1 MRTRVKICGI
11 TRLEDALAVADAG
24 ADAIGFVF
32 DEKSPRFIEPERA
45 RAIVQLLPPFLTVV
59 GLFVDAA
66 IERVRH
72 TLNAVP
78 LDLLQFHGSEKPEE
92 CRMYGR
98 PYLKAVHMRDDADAG
113 RAAQVYAD
121 AAGLVFD
128 SYSPEVAGGS
138 GRSFDWGR
146 LPRGLGR
153 RLILAGGLTPENVAD
168 AITRTQPYAVDVSSG
183 VESGKGIK
191 DAAKIAA
198 FVRSVTIASDGAN

>member
-24 ADAIGFVF
+24 VDAIGFVF
-32 DEKSPRFIEPERA
+32 EEKSPRFIEPERA
-45 RAIVQLLPPFLTVV
+45 RAIVQVLPPFLTVV
-59 GLFVDAA
+59 GLFVDAP
-66 IERVRH
+66 IERIRH
-72 TLNAVP
+72 ALTAVP
-78 LDLLQFHGSEKPEE
+78 LDLLQFHGCEKPEE

-128 SYSPEVAGGS
+128 SYSPEFAGGS

-168 AITRTQPYAVDVSSG
+168 AIARTHPYAVDVSSG

-198 FVRSVTIASDGAN
+198 FVRSVTIASGGAY